1 MDHHGFRDML
11 FLGTCYVSVRQPVS
25 LSDRAVSLSVRQPD
39 SPSAC
44 QPGSPG
50 CQSVGPSACQ
60 PGIPGYAAAKG
71 GVIGFTKTIAA
82 ETAADGIRCNTIH
95 PGLIDTNMQR
105 QSSVDNPEE
114 YVKLNAAVPMGYMGP
129 PHTIADAALFLVSD
143 LSTYMTGAQ
152 MVIDGGLINQ

>member
-1 MDHHGFRDML
+1 MGSEMCIRDRRDTGVKGSIINMS
-11 FLGTCYVSVRQPVS
+11 SVAALVGVP
-25 LSDRAVSLSVRQPD
+25 AC
-39 SPSAC
+39 SA
-44 QPGSPG
+44 
-50 CQSVGPSACQ
+50 
-60 PGIPGYAAAKG
+60 YAAAKG
-71 GVIGFTKTIAA
+71 GVIGFTKTVAA

-105 QSSVDNPEE
+105 QSSVENPEE

>member
-1 MDHHGFRDML
+1 MALKIGVV
-11 FLGTCYVSVRQPVS
+11 GTGKVARRNYLPCLAVEEDVS
-25 LSDRAVSLSVRQPD
+25 L
-39 SPSAC
+39 
-44 QPGSPG
+44 G
-50 CQSVGPSACQ
+50 CFNRT
-60 PGIPGYAAAKG
+60 AAK
-71 GVIGFTKTIAA
+71 AA
-82 ETAADGIRCNTIH
+82 ETAAEGIRCNTIH